1 MSAESKTSDV
11 LAMLL
16 SLDIKFVNNLKH
28 EEAVL
33 YVNSHVLHSTRYT
46 SVSQPSWDRGP
57 VNSFFV
63 RRGPGSNKFTRN

>member
-46 SVSQPSWDRGP
+46 SVSQPS
-57 VNSFFV
+57 
-63 RRGPGSNKFTRN
+63 